1 MTKSETREIKI
12 IVVTTCPITKQALY
26 VSDIKPGLLEH
37 GARGDW
43 GYSPRAAQAVG
54 LTVAHANKA
63 MRDMSAMGRK
73 PKILS
78 V

>member
-1 MTKSETREIKI
+1 MSKI

-26 VSDIKPGLLEH
+26 VSDIKPGLLKH

-43 GYSPRAAQAVG
+43 GYSPKAEQAIG
-54 LTVAHANKA
+54 LTVTQADKA
-63 MRDMSAMGRK
+63 MRDMKATGRK

-78 V
+78 KVK

>member
-1 MTKSETREIKI
+1 MSKI

-43 GYSPRAAQAVG
+43 GYSPKAEQAPG
-54 LTVAHANKA
+54 LTVTQADEA
-63 MRDMSAMGRK
+63 MRDMRVTGRK

>member
-1 MTKSETREIKI
+1 MSKI

-26 VSDIKPGLLEH
+26 VSDIKPGLLKH

-43 GYSPRAAQAVG
+43 GYSPKAEQAIG
-54 LTVAHANKA
+54 LTVTQADKA
-63 MRDMSAMGRK
+63 MRDMRVMGRK
-73 PKILS
+73 PEILS